1 MNALSA
7 PTAGLS
13 ENYVLDAPDGS
24 RPFDATAIESDL
36 RAMWKRAGEADPSKA
51 GAIYRAA
58 LSNLV
63 VPLDPG
69 LESKLMPVL
78 VDVTRRHP
86 SRLFTIEAGVAPR
99 GAGLRARVGALCHR
113 RNGGGGLVC
122 CEQVIVQ
129 SDSASIPLIPSAI
142 RSLLIGD
149 LPTVLLDFQPE
160 QDLSWVSELM
170 DMADLI
176 LEDSCLNESGKKRG
190 VWKLVERE
198 GSGKVHDLAWAR
210 LAPWRHVLAEVFDMK
225 EYLSA
230 LKTLRRVEIGFAG
243 TGYPPP
249 PAWLFTGWLAT
260 RLAWTFQGVDRGE
273 IRFRSGSGD
282 VTVVMR
288 GTGSREGRALE
299 RIGIRSDKPHP
310 LEMEITHKGRDVT
323 ATIVTGTPGSRR
335 ADVPFGYRE
344 FAACIVGELHRHAP
358 NRSLE
363 DAVRV
368 ADRLMSEWR
377 GE

>member
-1 MNALSA
+1 MNPSSA
-7 PTAGLS
+7 PAAELS

-24 RPFDATAIESDL
+24 RRFDATGIESDL
-36 RAMWKRAGEADPSKA
+36 RTMWKRAGETDPSKA

-86 SRLFTIEAGVAPR
+86 SRLFSIEAGVVPR

-113 RNGGGGLVC
+113 RSGGGGLVC

-129 SDSASIPLIPSAI
+129 SDPASIPLIPSAI

-149 LPTVLLDFQPE
+149 LPTVLLDFQPDH
-160 QDLSWVSELM
+160 DLPWVSELM

-176 LEDSCLNESGKKRG
+176 LEDSCLNELGRERH
-190 VWKLVERE
+190 VWKLIERE

-210 LAPWRHVLAEVFDMK
+210 LTPWRHVLAEVFDMK
-225 EYLSA
+225 EYLPA
-230 LKTLRRVEIGFAG
+230 LKTLRQVEIGFAG
-243 TGYPPP
+243 AEHPPP
-249 PAWLFTGWLAT
+249 PAWLLTGWLAS
-260 RLAWTFQGVDRGE
+260 RLAWTLQRANQRE
-273 IRFRSGSGD
+273 LTFRSGSGD
-282 VTVVMR
+282 VTVAMR
-288 GTGSREGRALE
+288 GNGSGEGRALE
-299 RIGIRSDKPHP
+299 RIGILAEKPHP
-310 LEMEITHKGRDVT
+310 LEMEIAHKGRDVT
-323 ATIVTGTPGSRR
+323 ATIVTRAPRARR
-335 ADVPFGYRE
+335 TEVPFGYRE
-344 FAACIVGELHRHAP
+344 FASCIVGEIHRHTP

-363 DAVRV
+363 DAARV

>member
-7 PTAGLS
+7 PTPGLS
-13 ENYVLDAPDGS
+13 ESYVLDAPDGS
-24 RPFDATAIESDL
+24 RPFGATGIESDL
-36 RAMWKRAGEADPSKA
+36 RSMWKRAGETDPSKA

-69 LESKLMPVL
+69 LASKLMPVL

-86 SRLFTIEAGVAPR
+86 SRLFTIEARVVPR

-129 SDSASIPLIPSAI
+129 SDSESIPLIPSAI

-149 LPTVLLDFQPE
+149 LPTVLLDFQPD
-160 QDLSWVSELM
+160 QDLPWVSELM

-176 LEDSCLNESGKKRG
+176 LEDSCLNEAGKERG

-225 EYLSA
+225 EYLPA

-243 TGYPPP
+243 AGYPPP
-249 PAWLFTGWLAT
+249 PAWLLTGWLAT
-260 RLAWTFQGVDRGE
+260 RLAWTFQGASRSE
-273 IRFRSGSGD
+273 ILFRSGSGD
-282 VTVVMR
+282 VSVVMR

-299 RIGIRSDKPHP
+299 RIGIRAEKPHP

-323 ATIVTGTPGSRR
+323 ATIVTGTPRVRR

-368 ADRLMSEWR
+368 AERLMSEWR

>member
-1 MNALSA
+1 
-7 PTAGLS
+7 
-13 ENYVLDAPDGS
+13 
-24 RPFDATAIESDL
+24 
-36 RAMWKRAGEADPSKA
+36 
-51 GAIYRAA
+51 
-58 LSNLV
+58 
-63 VPLDPG
+63 
-69 LESKLMPVL
+69 
-78 VDVTRRHP
+78 
-86 SRLFTIEAGVAPR
+86 
-99 GAGLRARVGALCHR
+99 
-113 RNGGGGLVC
+113 
-122 CEQVIVQ
+122 
-129 SDSASIPLIPSAI
+129 
-142 RSLLIGD
+142 
-149 LPTVLLDFQPE
+149 
-160 QDLSWVSELM
+160 
-170 DMADLI
+170 
-176 LEDSCLNESGKKRG
+176 
-190 VWKLVERE
+190 
-198 GSGKVHDLAWAR
+198 
-210 LAPWRHVLAEVFDMK
+210 MK
-225 EYLSA
+225 EYLPA

-288 GTGSREGRALE
+288 GTGSRGGRALE
-299 RIGIRSDKPHP
+299 RIAIRSDKPHP

-323 ATIVTGTPGSRR
+323 ATIVTGTPGARR

-368 ADRLMSEWR
+368 AERLMSEWR